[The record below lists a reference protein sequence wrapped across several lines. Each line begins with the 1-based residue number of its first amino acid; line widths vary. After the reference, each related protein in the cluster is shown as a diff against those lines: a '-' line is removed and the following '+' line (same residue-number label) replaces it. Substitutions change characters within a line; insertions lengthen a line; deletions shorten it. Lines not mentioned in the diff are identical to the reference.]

1 MVAWNEAGMCV
12 RPLRS
17 VREAISLT
25 GPPLRRSPP

>member
-1 MVAWNEAGMCV
+1 MVAWNEAGTDV

-25 GPPLRRSPP
+25 RPPLRRSPP